1 MNCMLHNVYATKFS
15 SHKVNFESTKKFP
28 LYLLTGDFWLC
39 TILCNNPCTFLS
51 FQYSFFT
58 SFCEGKKLTTAV
70 EIAFCSRFGST
81 AVRAALLRASEKP
94 AASDPNDRLTDASSA
109 AKEKASEK
117 AVTKEAS
124 AVNQEGSV
132 VDLRKVGGETQATT
146 TVAGSDKGVEAK
158 PVAPTAEPADPKAA
172 DNLTAKK
179 AGKGTQGGANSGA
192 GKSTGVEEPL
202 RGYLGPAKS
211 GSTSEKAS
219 PTASTATAAPK
230 TNARSTTTA
239 KSSLPSGES
248 RSSPG
253 ESRSSPGESES
264 DLDAAI
270 FADGAKNIPPLDLA
284 SSSVFDLR
292 DNNVKVRSAGSSDTV
307 RYYRYSPYAAPAP
320 AVSYSS
326 YSGK

>member
-1 MNCMLHNVYATKFS
+1 
-15 SHKVNFESTKKFP
+15 
-28 LYLLTGDFWLC
+28 
-39 TILCNNPCTFLS
+39 
-51 FQYSFFT
+51 
-58 SFCEGKKLTTAV
+58 
-70 EIAFCSRFGST
+70 
-81 AVRAALLRASEKP
+81 VRAALLRASEKP

-146 TVAGSDKGVEAK
+146 TVAGSDKVAEAK
-158 PVAPTAEPADPKAA
+158 AVAPTAEPADPKAA

-253 ESRSSPGESES
+253 ESES

-326 YSGK
+326 YSG